1 MLFPINFITNILVI
15 LFGALALIVGISIF
29 PATKKYKIA
38 AITSTH
44 SKNEWLRISSLERTI
59 AVFYLIIFLV
69 VLIAV
74 FYNIATFG
82 PQIAIWETD
91 IWYYPLFVV
100 FIPFAAISVCSAVIL
115 PLLSKAK
122 NAELCSGK
130 NNKKK
135 KNPRSGLTK
144 KSVYAVCNYSIFV
157 CVFNMLAGA
166 AIIVLTFLKFFT
178 STAIFA
184 DNEFIQISMACIIIL
199 SFIFVF
205 ALSILMSAKSN
216 KSKYK
221 VSNLINFMKAE
232 YIMNKDQVLRTK
244 GWNTIFVF
252 AHLFGLIALFG
263 FIGITLVWFM
273 AFDWANFNIHH
284 IITLDDFKKQILIY
298 VSYGLAGSAA
308 LSLIFSL
315 ISIASLKHYF
325 YNTRILFS
333 QNQILSLL
341 GIIASTVYIVI
352 DLRITTIFNPISTIM
367 SIGKIL
373 IIISLFTLIPGL
385 IAYLVLT
392 GQFFNKQREK
402 FTLLYPYIKAL
413 NKNKLKEKVVSHDA
427 KQQPVVLSTSQSQPT
442 YSNTPPIYV
451 NVTSTQ
457 PSNERESA
465 KKISEL
471 QKEIAELKKTIK
483 ENNAKPV
490 ITIDQI
496 ENIPAYVGI
505 NRIANEKSTI
515 YPIWKNRKGLKP
527 RFNKKKFSPKKKST
541 SKKSVKIVFKER
553 GFFKRKTKKD

>member
-1 MLFPINFITNILVI
+1 MLFSINFITNILVI
-15 LFGALALIVGISIF
+15 IFGALALIVGISIF

-38 AITSTH
+38 AITCTH
-44 SKNEWLRISSLERTI
+44 SKDEWSRICSLERTI

-69 VLIAV
+69 VSAAV
-74 FYNIATFG
+74 FYDIATFG
-82 PQIAIWETD
+82 PQIAILEKTD
-91 IWYYPLFVV
+91 IWDYPLFVI
-100 FIPFAAISVCSAVIL
+100 FIPFAAIFVCSAVIL
-115 PLLSKAK
+115 SLISKAK
-122 NAELCSGK
+122 KAVLCSNK
-130 NNKKK
+130 NIALL
-135 KNPRSGLTK
+135 KNPNSGLTE
-144 KSVYAVCNYSIFV
+144 KSAYAVCNYSIFV

-166 AIIVLTFLKFFT
+166 AIIALTFLKFIR

-184 DNEFIQISMACIIIL
+184 DNEFIQISMAGIIIL

-221 VSNLINFMKAE
+221 ILNLINFMKAE
-232 YIMNKDQVLRTK
+232 YIKNKDQVLRTK
-244 GWNTIFVF
+244 GWNAIFVF
-252 AHLFGLIALFG
+252 AQLFGLIALFG

-273 AFDWANFNIHH
+273 AFAWADFNIPQ

-341 GIIASTVYIVI
+341 GIIASIVYIVI
-352 DLRITTIFNPISTIM
+352 DLRITTIFNPIFTTM
-367 SIGKIL
+367 SIGQIL
-373 IIISLFTLIPGL
+373 IITSLFTLISGL
-385 IAYLVLT
+385 IAYLVLS

-402 FTLLYPYIKAL
+402 FTLLYPYIKTL
-413 NKNKLKEKVVSHDA
+413 NKNKVVSHDA
-427 KQQPVVLSTSQSQPT
+427 KQQPVVLSASQTQPA
-442 YSNTPPIYV
+442 YNNTPPIYV

-457 PSNERESA
+457 PSNEREST

-471 QKEIAELKKTIK
+471 QEEIAELKKTIE
-483 ENNAKPV
+483 ENNTKPV

-496 ENIPAYVGI
+496 ENIPAYDAI
-505 NRIANEKSTI
+505 NRVANAASTI
-515 YPIWKNRKGLKP
+515 YPIWKNRKDLKP
-527 RFNKKKFSPKKKST
+527 RFNKEKFSPKEKST
-541 SKKSVKIVFKER
+541 SKEPVKIVFKER